1 MEVIFLKVL
10 NMSIAAGWLIL
21 GVILV
26 RLLLPHMPKWISC
39 ALWGMVAIRL
49 LCPFSL
55 QSPLSLIP
63 SSEPIPADIIA
74 SQTTSIHTGITAIS
88 TSVNPILS
96 DSFAPEP
103 TASMR
108 PLHIVAAAAAV
119 IWMIGMSALLL
130 YALCSY
136 LHLKKTVAASIPLQD
151 GVMVCDEV
159 KSPFLLGM
167 GKPVIYV
174 PSSMTEPTLTYVIAH
189 ETAHIRRHDH
199 WWKPLGYLLLTLY
212 WFHPLCWLAYG
223 LFCRDIEKA
232 CDEKVIRNMDRDG
245 MAAYSQALLESS
257 VPRKRVAACPLA
269 FGEIGVKQRVRGIL
283 QYQKP
288 PLHRIV
294 AAGLAAVLLAVC
306 LMTDPFPY
314 KRHSVPVK
322 WFDAQDEDEMFWKES
337 QEITLDEFP
346 GVIFRW
352 RCDTMEAVT
361 NEGVTTLYTGM
372 PIWSVY
378 FYDLT
383 GDGKPELCS
392 TLSIGS
398 GIIDDRIIVHDYA
411 KGFNYQLSDRMAYD
425 YRLYLQ
431 NDRLYIEKRSYG
443 DNALVASGE
452 LIFENNSLHTIPDII
467 SGSDIRRYDAPEQ
480 FG

>member
-1 MEVIFLKVL
+1 
-10 NMSIAAGWLIL
+10 
-21 GVILV
+21 
-26 RLLLPHMPKWISC
+26 
-39 ALWGMVAIRL
+39 
-49 LCPFSL
+49 
-55 QSPLSLIP
+55 
-63 SSEPIPADIIA
+63 
-74 SQTTSIHTGITAIS
+74 
-88 TSVNPILS
+88 
-96 DSFAPEP
+96 
-103 TASMR
+103 
-108 PLHIVAAAAAV
+108 
-119 IWMIGMSALLL
+119 
-130 YALCSY
+130 
-136 LHLKKTVAASIPLQD
+136 
-151 GVMVCDEV
+151 
-159 KSPFLLGM
+159 
-167 GKPVIYV
+167 
-174 PSSMTEPTLTYVIAH
+174 
-189 ETAHIRRHDH
+189 
-199 WWKPLGYLLLTLY
+199 
-212 WFHPLCWLAYG
+212 
-223 LFCRDIEKA
+223 
-232 CDEKVIRNMDRDG
+232 MDRDD

-288 PLHRIV
+288 PLRRIV

-306 LMTDPFPY
+306 LMTDPFPH
-314 KRHSVPVK
+314 KPHSVPAK

-431 NDRLYIEKRSYG
+431 NDRLYVEKRSYG